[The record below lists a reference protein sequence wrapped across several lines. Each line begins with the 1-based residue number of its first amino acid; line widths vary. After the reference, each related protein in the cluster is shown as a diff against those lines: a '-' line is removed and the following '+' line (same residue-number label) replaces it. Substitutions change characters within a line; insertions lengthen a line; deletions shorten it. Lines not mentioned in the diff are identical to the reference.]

1 VTEAAVAFKEA
12 FREASLAEASLAAAV
27 QPSQPSQQSQQSQQ
41 PAAARRPGRPNRGGT
56 GIGSRVTLLSGE
68 SGQI

>member
-27 QPSQPSQQSQQSQQ
+27 QPSQQSQQSQQ